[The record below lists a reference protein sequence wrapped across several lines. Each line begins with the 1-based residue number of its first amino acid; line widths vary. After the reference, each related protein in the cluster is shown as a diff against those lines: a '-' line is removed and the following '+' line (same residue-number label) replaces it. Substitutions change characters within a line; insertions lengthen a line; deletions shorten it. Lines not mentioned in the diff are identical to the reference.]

1 MIIDKLF
8 AYKGNMKDEALLIFV
23 SLQMVFVNFFLT
35 LHHRNTI
42 VFLKI
47 EQL

>member
-23 SLQMVFVNFFLT
+23 SLQMVFCGIFFNFAPSKHNCIFK
-35 LHHRNTI
+35 N
-42 VFLKI
+42 
-47 EQL
+47 